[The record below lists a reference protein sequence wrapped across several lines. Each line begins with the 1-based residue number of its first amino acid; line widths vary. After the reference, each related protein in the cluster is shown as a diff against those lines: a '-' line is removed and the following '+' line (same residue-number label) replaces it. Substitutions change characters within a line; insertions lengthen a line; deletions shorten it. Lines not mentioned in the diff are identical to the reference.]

1 METHKL
7 SEQFVIICVEAF
19 LQQGRRL
26 SSHQKFPISNEYCT
40 HTVFS
45 VLLLLFFRSSK
56 YFTYALFQS
65 HTLCVLSLGSVTKF
79 T

>member
-7 SEQFVIICVEAF
+7 SEQSVINCVEAF

-26 SSHQKFPISNEYCT
+26 SSHQKFPISNKYCPRA
-40 HTVFS
+40 VFS
-45 VLLLLFFRSSK
+45 VVLLLFVRSSK
-56 YFTYALFQS
+56 YFTQPLCQS
-65 HTLCVLSLGSVTKF
+65 RTLCLLSLGSVTIF